1 MKNLVSAYSTRRCI
15 VTSFSDRVKV
25 LRKAKGMTQRQ
36 MADALGVTERS
47 YQRYEAEN
55 NPNHE
60 TLIKLADYFNVSL
73 DYLTGRSDNP
83 DRK

>member
-1 MKNLVSAYSTRRCI
+1 M
-15 VTSFSDRVKV
+15 TSFSDRVKV